1 LNSQELQGKY
11 LAAVKRITSPTKFG
25 TEKRRTP
32 IFQREPAVTEK
43 QSIEDAATA
52 LAALWKIV
60 KR

>member
-11 LAAVKRITSPTKFG
+11 LAAVTRIVTPSMYG
-25 TEKRRTP
+25 TEKRSTK
-32 IFQREPAVTEK
+32 IFQRERAITEK

-52 LAALWKIV
+52 LTELWKIV

>member
-11 LAAVKRITSPTKFG
+11 LAAVRRITACSRPKN
-25 TEKRRTP
+25 EKRFTP
-32 IFQREPAVTEK
+32 IFQRQNAVTEK
-43 QSIEDAATA
+43 QSIEDAAIA